1 MRYFL
6 ILLLSVTTTF
16 CAYSQVTLPDSV
28 ARWYLQQVDL
38 SALRG
43 EQLKT
48 KEEILKALDAVIATQ
63 IDIIETYK
71 KDALFNVELIKT
83 HEEWIEYKQ
92 KQLNSAEKALNKQ
105 KTLTLVV
112 GGTATGALVGSIIA
126 QPLIGAAV
134 GAGVGWVVGKIK
146 YRKRR

>member
-48 KEEILKALDAVIATQ
+48 KEEILKALDAVIATNLS
-63 IDIIETYK
+63 IIETYK
-71 KDALFNVELIKT
+71 KDAEQYKELNKT
-83 HEEWIEYKQ
+83 QEEWLEYKIE
-92 KQLNSAEKALNKQ
+92 QLKSAEKALNKQ

-112 GGTATGALVGSIIA
+112 AGAGAGAIVGSVIA
-126 QPLIGAAV
+126 QPIIGTAV